1 VDKEFLSDNKSHTHT
16 QIKISR
22 MALTLSK
29 EEHDEACC
37 AYAALILQDAGA
49 EITSEKLSELITA
62 SGNEVEAY
70 WAPLF
75 AGLLAKV
82 DVNELIVSSTKIGG
96 GGGGAAAG
104 GAAGADAP
112 AEEEKEE
119 EEEEEV
125 DVGGGGLFGGD
136 DAY

>member
-1 VDKEFLSDNKSHTHT
+1 MSLAELS
-16 QIKISR
+16 R
-22 MALTLSK
+22 

-37 AYAALILQDAGA
+37 VYAALILQDAGA
-49 EITSEKLSELITA
+49 EITADKISELVSA

-70 WAPLF
+70 WPSLF
-75 AGLLAKV
+75 AGLLSKV
-82 DVNELIVSSTKIGG
+82 DVNELIMNSTKVGG
-96 GGGGAAAG
+96 GGGGAGGAG
-104 GAAGADAP
+104 GAAAGGEEA

-136 DAY
+136 DEGGY

>member
-1 VDKEFLSDNKSHTHT
+1 MSLAE
-16 QIKISR
+16 
-22 MALTLSK
+22 LSK

-37 AYAALILQDAGA
+37 VYASLILQDAGA
-49 EITSEKLSELITA
+49 EITADKIKELVEN
-62 SGNEVEAY
+62 SGNETEAY

-75 AGLLAKV
+75 AGLLGKV
-82 DVNELIVSSTKIGG
+82 DVNELIMESVKIGG
-96 GGGGAAAG
+96 GGGGG
-104 GAAGADAP
+104 GAAEGGGGGGGDGGDA

-136 DAY
+136 DEGY